1 MGRTNHY
8 SQTNNYYS
16 HYTQPKTYYSSS
28 RRSGYGKREFPDY
41 SEEELNR
48 MVREVQDSTLTDEWY
63 MDMVKKD
70 QDDCTKRLICE
81 VSHKKASGQSMNS
94 VEEGIIEV
102 FGEGSAVDTSKST
115 AVFDFAAQAGKFWK
129 IGGIG
134 CEFFERCDTPYD
146 DMVAMIENELKEFKE
161 LEESFHG
168 NKKKLAVKMS
178 EEKNFIDNEL
188 KRLNL

>member
-1 MGRTNHY
+1 
-8 SQTNNYYS
+8 
-16 HYTQPKTYYSSS
+16 
-28 RRSGYGKREFPDY
+28 
-41 SEEELNR
+41 

-81 VSHKKASGQSMNS
+81 VSHKKASGQSMNK

-161 LEESFHG
+161 LEESFNG

-178 EEKNFIDNEL
+178 EEKDFIDNEL
-188 KRLNL
+188 KRLSL